1 MRRKGELSPA
11 RIDREC
17 PHQIVLKANDCTGQ
31 RYDTIHRFCADLS
44 LCPRGHSFVQNDE
57 WMRVFCF
64 AEREHAERFQAEFG
78 GESFDPKRR
87 RSGVGWSKLKT
98 PKQKYY

>member
-1 MRRKGELSPA
+1 MRRKGELSPS
-11 RIDREC
+11 RIDREW

-31 RYDTIHRFCADLS
+31 QYNVIHSFCADLS

-64 AEREHAERFQAEFG
+64 AEREDAERFQAEFG
-78 GESFDPKRR
+78 GEWFDPGRR
-87 RSGVGWSKLKT
+87 RTGPGWSKLKP